1 MIHSTNTYLNNVLY
15 RCDICVHD
23 WLNAEQSILE
33 LELGLEIELEPEL
46 ELELKLE
53 RELKLELEHHSE
65 LGLEL

>member
-33 LELGLEIELEPEL
+33 LELGLDINEACWATSQVLLFSDPTP
-46 ELELKLE
+46 KDPP
-53 RELKLELEHHSE
+53 
-65 LGLEL
+65 